1 MTEGN
6 RGETLLKAAV
16 KKILRGYQGEETA
29 RFMDFRRH
37 WDFAAEFCTPV
48 EAHEKGVS
56 NARPADF
63 REAVMVRRMKSELK
77 L

>member
-29 RFMDFRRH
+29 LFIDFRRH
-37 WDFAAEFCTPV
+37 WDFAAEFWTPV
-48 EAHEKGVS
+48 EAHEKGGIE
-56 NARPADF
+56 
-63 REAVMVRRMKSELK
+63 REAR
-77 L
+77 

>member
-29 RFMDFRRH
+29 RFIAFRRH

-48 EAHEKGVS
+48 EGHKKGGIE
-56 NARPADF
+56 
-63 REAVMVRRMKSELK
+63 RETRL
-77 L
+77 LP